1 MKTKFILWL
10 DSELL
15 TFAIAYYLKKTY
27 DCELYAIIDITNGT
41 KNFFEKQNLV
51 EFEKTWFYFDHVHP
65 QNSKPDYEYLKNIEK
80 KFELNLWNLAIN
92 ERIFY
97 HYNKFYKFSSNE
109 ISSIITQECQLFE
122 KIIDEV
128 KPDFFITKE
137 TIQHKDHLFY
147 KMCKLSG
154 VIPLV
159 CYESIIGYKCI
170 ISQKEH
176 TIDSITDLPKKDN
189 RYHSF
194 EELQNYFKNFNKSM
208 QVINFRDK
216 YMSSEL
222 DRLKAATKFLLSSNG
237 NNNTKT
243 HYTYFGRSKLRV
255 LISELQS
262 IKKRKSREKFMEN
275 NLNRKIFQNEKFIY
289 YPLHIEQER
298 SLLIAAP
305 YYTNQIEIIR
315 SIAKSLPIDYKLY
328 VKEHPSQANRNWRD
342 ISDYKE
348 IMSIPNVRL
357 IHPSFPSAELYKNC
371 SSIITIGG
379 GSGFEASLY
388 GKPTIIFGD
397 MGYSILPSVVKVNNF
412 DRLSDTIRESLSKN
426 VNPLDIDRYI
436 SLLEENSIDFDWSG
450 MSMKILNQ
458 FFYGG
463 YLADVDISIE
473 EMKHFLEEHKESFEK
488 LISGFLFKIEQYG
501 KMYTK

>member
-1 MKTKFILWL
+1 
-10 DSELL
+10 
-15 TFAIAYYLKKTY
+15 
-27 DCELYAIIDITNGT
+27 
-41 KNFFEKQNLV
+41 
-51 EFEKTWFYFDHVHP
+51 
-65 QNSKPDYEYLKNIEK
+65 
-80 KFELNLWNLAIN
+80 
-92 ERIFY
+92 
-97 HYNKFYKFSSNE
+97 
-109 ISSIITQECQLFE
+109 
-122 KIIDEV
+122 
-128 KPDFFITKE
+128 
-137 TIQHKDHLFY
+137 
-147 KMCKLSG
+147 MCKQSG

-176 TIDSITDLPKKDN
+176 TIDSINDLPQKEN

-208 QVINFRDK
+208 QVIEFRDK
-216 YMSSEL
+216 YMNSGL
-222 DRLKAATKFLLSSNG
+222 DRLKAATKFLFSSNG
-237 NNNTKT
+237 NDNTKT

-262 IKKRKSREKFMEN
+262 IRNRKSREKFMEN
-275 NLNRKIFQNEKFIY
+275 NLNKKIFQNEKFIY

-328 VKEHPSQANRNWRD
+328 VKEHPSQANRNWRN
-342 ISDYKE
+342 ISDYRE
-348 IMSIPNVRL
+348 IMDIPNVRL
-357 IHPSFPSAELYKNC
+357 FHPSFPSVELYKNC

-397 MGYSILPSVVKVNNF
+397 MGYSILPSVEKVNNF

-450 MSMKILNQ
+450 MSMKILNR

-473 EMKHFLEEHKESFEK
+473 EMKHFLEEHRTSFEK
-488 LISGFLFKIEQYG
+488 LISGFLSKIEQYG
-501 KMYTK
+501 KMDAR

>member
-65 QNSKPDYEYLKNIEK
+65 QNSEPDYEYLKNIEK

-147 KMCKLSG
+147 KMCKQSG

-222 DRLKAATKFLLSSNG
+222 DRLKAAIKFLLSSNG

-298 SLLIAAP
+298 SLLIATP
-305 YYTNQIEIIR
+305 YYTNQIEIILTNSGLNSITIKDDGIGMTKHDLQNSYNSFTTSKIHKADDLYQISTLGFR
-315 SIAKSLPIDYKLY
+315 GEALASIASISQLNIKSKH
-328 VKEHPSQANRNWRD
+328 KSSSSGN
-342 ISDYKE
+342 E
-348 IMSIPNVRL
+348 IQL
-357 IHPSFPSAELYKNC
+357 DF
-371 SSIITIGG
+371 
-379 GSGFEASLY
+379 
-388 GKPTIIFGD
+388 GK
-397 MGYSILPSVVKVNNF
+397 
-412 DRLSDTIRESLSKN
+412 
-426 VNPLDIDRYI
+426 
-436 SLLEENSIDFDWSG
+436 
-450 MSMKILNQ
+450 
-458 FFYGG
+458 
-463 YLADVDISIE
+463 
-473 EMKHFLEEHKESFEK
+473 
-488 LISGFLFKIEQYG
+488 
-501 KMYTK
+501 TK